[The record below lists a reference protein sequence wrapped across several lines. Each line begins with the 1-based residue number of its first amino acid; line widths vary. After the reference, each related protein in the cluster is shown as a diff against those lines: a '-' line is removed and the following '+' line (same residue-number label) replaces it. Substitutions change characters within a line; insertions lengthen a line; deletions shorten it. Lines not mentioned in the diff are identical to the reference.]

1 VYNNNGHELYVV
13 LCLGLLLIGFLA
25 SFIIYFIVLY
35 KNKQLSHKREQDKL
49 QAVFQQE
56 LLKTQVEMQE
66 QTLNHISREIHDN
79 ITQVLSFVKLNLAF
93 PAKATREQVEL
104 KISESRNLVAQVI
117 NDLRD
122 LSKSLSY
129 EHIIQLGLVQTM
141 EIEAGRINKSGII
154 KIELSVGGDA
164 RNLGE
169 ERELVVF
176 RIFQEALNN
185 ALKHSGAKL
194 LKISLDYFDHLF
206 NLTIQDN
213 GVGFQADTLSNSGS
227 GLRNMVNR
235 AALIG
240 ADAVIDSAPGK
251 GCCIKITIDPLT
263 QYTHA
268 NRNHDSPG

>member
-1 VYNNNGHELYVV
+1 MANVDIKELILIATFIFLLAPAFVLIYVNLYNQRKKRHIEEKA
-13 LCLGLLLIGFLA
+13 LLE
-25 SFIIYFIVLY
+25 S
-35 KNKQLSHKREQDKL
+35 R
-49 QAVFQQE
+49 FQQE

-79 ITQVLSFVKLNLAF
+79 VTQVLSFVKLSLAI
-93 PAKATREQVEL
+93 PAKDTREQVEI

-154 KIELSVGGDA
+154 KIDLAIGGDA

-169 ERELVVF
+169 QRELVLF

-185 ALKHSGAKL
+185 ALKHSGAKQ
-194 LKISLDYFDHLF
+194 LKINLDYFDHLF

-213 GVGFQADTLSNSGS
+213 GVGFPAEKLNNSGS
-227 GLRNMVNR
+227 GLRNIVNR

-240 ADAVIDSAPGK
+240 ADAVIDSSPGK
-251 GCCIKITIDPLT
+251 GCFIKITIDPLT

-268 NRNHDSPG
+268 NGNHHSTG

>member
-1 VYNNNGHELYVV
+1 MQISTKETIELVITATLIFLLAPTFVLIYVNLYNQRKKRHIEEKA
-13 LCLGLLLIGFLA
+13 LLK
-25 SFIIYFIVLY
+25 S
-35 KNKQLSHKREQDKL
+35 R
-49 QAVFQQE
+49 FQQE

-79 ITQVLSFVKLNLAF
+79 VTQVLSFVKLNLAF
-93 PAKATREQVEL
+93 PAKATREDVEL

-154 KIELSVGGDA
+154 KVELSVGGNA

-185 ALKHSGAKL
+185 ALKHSGAKR

-213 GVGFQADTLSNSGS
+213 GVGFKAGTLSNSGS
-227 GLRNMVNR
+227 GLRNIVNR

>member
-268 NRNHDSPG
+268 NGNHDSPG

>member
-1 VYNNNGHELYVV
+1 MHKDEEVIV
-13 LCLGLLLIGFLA
+13 LIIAGTIMLLLLGI
-25 SFIIYFIVLY
+25 FIISFLFFYQKKHNQHSID
-35 KNKQLSHKREQDKL
+35 KEQL
-49 QAVFQQE
+49 QARFQQE

-79 ITQVLSFVKLNLAF
+79 VTQVLSFVKLNLAI
-93 PAKATREQVEL
+93 PARATPEQAEL

-129 EHIIQLGLVQTM
+129 EHIVQLGLVQTI
-141 EIEAGRINKSGII
+141 EIETGRINKSGII
-154 KIELSVGGDA
+154 DIELAIGGDA

-169 ERELVVF
+169 ERELVLF

-185 ALKHSGAKL
+185 ALKHSGAKQ

-213 GVGFQADTLSNSGS
+213 GVGFLPDTLSNGGS
-227 GLRNMVNR
+227 GLRNIVNR

-240 ADAVIDSAPGK
+240 ADAVIDSTPGK
-251 GCCIKITIDPLT
+251 GCRIKITIDPLI
-263 QYTHA
+263 QYNHA
-268 NRNHDSPG
+268 NGNHHSPG

>member
-1 VYNNNGHELYVV
+1 MQISTKETVELIITATLIFLLAPAFVLIYVNLYNQRKKKHVEEKA
-13 LCLGLLLIGFLA
+13 LLEA
-25 SFIIYFIVLY
+25 
-35 KNKQLSHKREQDKL
+35 E
-49 QAVFQQE
+49 FQQE

-79 ITQVLSFVKLNLAF
+79 VTQVLSFVKLNLAI
-93 PAKATREQVEL
+93 PAKATPEEAEQ

-129 EHIIQLGLVQTM
+129 EHIMQLGLVKTM

-154 KIELSVGGDA
+154 NIELAIGGNA
-164 RNLGE
+164 QSLGE
-169 ERELVVF
+169 QREVVLF

-185 ALKHSGAKL
+185 ALKHSGAKQ
-194 LKISLDYFDHLF
+194 LKISLDYFEHFF

-213 GVGFQADTLSNSGS
+213 GAGFSVDALANGGS
-227 GLRNMVNR
+227 GLRNIVNR

-240 ADAVIDSAPGK
+240 AAADIDSAPGK

-263 QYTHA
+263 QHTHA
-268 NRNHDSPG
+268 NGNHHSIG

>member
-1 VYNNNGHELYVV
+1 MHKDEELIV
-13 LCLGLLLIGFLA
+13 LIIAGTIMLLLLGI
-25 SFIIYFIVLY
+25 FIISFLFFYQ
-35 KNKQLSHKREQDKL
+35 KKHNQNAMDKEHL
-49 QAVFQQE
+49 QVRFQQE

-79 ITQVLSFVKLNLAF
+79 ITQVLSFVKLNLAI
-93 PAKATREQVEL
+93 PAKATPEQAEQ

-129 EHIIQLGLVQTM
+129 EHIVQLGLVKTI

-154 KIELSVGGDA
+154 AIELAIGGDA
-164 RNLGE
+164 HSLGE
-169 ERELVVF
+169 QRELVLF

-185 ALKHSGAKL
+185 ALKHSGAKQ

-206 NLTIQDN
+206 NLTIRDN
-213 GVGFQADTLSNSGS
+213 GVGFLVNALPDGGS

-240 ADAVIDSAPGK
+240 AVAVIDSAPGK
-251 GCCIKITIDPLT
+251 GCYIKIAIDPLT
-263 QYTHA
+263 QNINA
-268 NRNHDSPG
+268 NGNHNSPG

>member
-13 LCLGLLLIGFLA
+13 LCLGLVLIGFLA

>member
-1 VYNNNGHELYVV
+1 MDERIISIVIAGTVI
-13 LCLGLLLIGFLA
+13 LLTLIIFIIGFL
-25 SFIIYFIVLY
+25 FLY
-35 KNKQLSHKREQDKL
+35 QKRHNSYYSQQEQLKSQ
-49 QAVFQQE
+49 FQQE

-79 ITQVLSFVKLNLAF
+79 ITQVLSFVKLNLAI
-93 PAKATREQVEL
+93 PAKATPEQAEQ

-141 EIEAGRINKSGII
+141 EIEADRINKSGII
-154 KIELSVGGDA
+154 KIDLAVGGDA

-169 ERELVVF
+169 QRELVLF

-185 ALKHSGAKL
+185 ALKHSGAKH
-194 LKISLDYFDHLF
+194 LKINLDYFDHLF

-213 GVGFQADTLSNSGS
+213 GVGFPAGKLNNSGS
-227 GLRNMVNR
+227 GLRNIVNR

-268 NRNHDSPG
+268 NGNHDSTG